1 MKKPLV
7 TLEETYLDKANKTM
21 DKLLLILGV
30 VTVIVVSVVMIV
42 VS

>member
-7 TLEETYLDKANKTM
+7 TLEETYLDKVNKTM